1 MLNSQWK
8 KRKDMT
14 GNYSNLTMITFNET
28 IISLILSLLE
38 SSTYVY
44 KKNRHISQSYYVNDR
59 IIFIHRN

>member
-1 MLNSQWK
+1 
-8 KRKDMT
+8 MT

-59 IIFIHRN
+59 LIFIHRN